1 MLGGAVGIENTT
13 GWNFKDLERML
24 GKAKALKRNNGECKE
39 ILIGPSFFLPLRFLR
54 GGFSPI
60 TLHTEL
66 ASGPNLAAD
75 GSQRSQIR
83 TQSATYGT
91 APLSRR

>member
-1 MLGGAVGIENTT
+1 MAGAVGIENTT

-66 ASGPNLAAD
+66 ASGPNLAA
-75 GSQRSQIR
+75 RMAANAR
-83 TQSATYGT
+83 K
-91 APLSRR
+91 